1 MDYLHPYIA
10 DVDLYFIISISFIS
24 SYMGPNEMNSLL
36 CLEKEACQ
44 PIGGQTVW
52 SREGKQGKPIVVIAT
67 ALDSLSD
74 FYETTIPVDAGIT
87 LSIMLTLVKAL
98 AAAQNEIEDTEILIS
113 FFQGESWGRV
123 GSRRFLHEIE
133 SFNCQKVINI
143 THSPFN
149 DKMCTSPLKVLF
161 LCGFSFYS
169 YL

>member
-1 MDYLHPYIA
+1 
-10 DVDLYFIISISFIS
+10 
-24 SYMGPNEMNSLL
+24 MNSLL
-36 CLEKEACQ
+36 CLEKGACQ

-74 FYETTIPVDAGIT
+74 FYETTNPVDAGIT

-98 AAAQNEIEDTEILIS
+98 ATVQNEIKDVEILVS

-123 GSRRFLHEIE
+123 GSRRFLHDIE
-133 SFNCQKVINI
+133 SFNCKKVVNI

-149 DKMCTSPLKVLF
+149 DKMCTSPLKVVF
-161 LCGFSFYS
+161 IVDFHFIVIFRIPKY
-169 YL
+169 

>member
-74 FYETTIPVDAGIT
+74 FYETTNPVDAGIT

-98 AAAQNEIEDTEILIS
+98 ATVQNEIKDVEILVS

-123 GSRRFLHEIE
+123 GSRRFLHDIE
-133 SFNCQKVINI
+133 SLSI
-143 THSPFN
+143 TEFSKN
-149 DKMCTSPLKVLF
+149 DIIRSRIVKEIISC
-161 LCGFSFYS
+161 YDNE
-169 YL
+169 

>member
-52 SREGKQGKPIVVIAT
+52 SREGKQGKPIIVIAT

-74 FYETTIPVDAGIT
+74 FYETTNPVDAGIT

-98 AAAQNEIEDTEILIS
+98 AAAQNEIEDAEILIS

-133 SFNCQKVINI
+133 SFSCQKVINI

-161 LCGFSFYS
+161 LCVFSFYS